1 MKLRHILYDLTDVLL
16 LHLILYIPS
25 YVVELLPI
33 TPHWALIIYLVGV
46 A

>member
-33 TPHWALIIYLVGV
+33 TRHWALIIYLMGV